1 MEKRLYRSRN
11 QRMIWGVCGGLAQYF
26 NIDPT
31 IVRLIF
37 ILTIPLG
44 GVGII
49 AYIIL
54 SLVVPLE
61 NTQTSEPKDTIKEN
75 VQEIKETAEAIG
87 KDLQSTFIAKEKNK
101 ETNEYNRTNTGLL
114 IGIIIL
120 VIGIVALLITVGSL
134 HMVWWF
140 RWIYLWPVLLI
151 AIGLLIIFA
160 RRR

>member
-31 IVRLIF
+31 IIRLIF
-37 ILTIPLG
+37 ILAIPLG
-44 GVGII
+44 GIGII

-61 NTQTSEPKDTIKEN
+61 NTQTTEPKDTIKEN

-87 KDLQSTFIAKEKNK
+87 KDLQSTFSTKERNK
-101 ETNEYNRTNTGLL
+101 DSSENNRPRSGLV

-120 VIGIVALLITVGSL
+120 IIGVISL
-134 HMVWWF
+134 VFTLGPNIIWWL
-140 RWIYLWPVLLI
+140 RWVYLWPVLII

>member
-1 MEKRLYRSRN
+1 
-11 QRMIWGVCGGLAQYF
+11 MIWGVCGGLAQYF

-31 IVRLIF
+31 IIRLIF
-37 ILTIPLG
+37 ILAIPLG
-44 GVGII
+44 GIGII

-61 NTQTSEPKDTIKEN
+61 NTQTTEPKDTIKEN

-87 KDLQSTFIAKEKNK
+87 KDLQSTFSTKERNK
-101 ETNEYNRTNTGLL
+101 DSSDNNRPRSGLV

-120 VIGIVALLITVGSL
+120 IIGVISL
-134 HMVWWF
+134 VFTLGPNIIWWL
-140 RWIYLWPVLLI
+140 RWVYLWPVLII

>member
-31 IVRLIF
+31 IIRLIF
-37 ILTIPLG
+37 ILAIPLG
-44 GVGII
+44 GIGII

-54 SLVVPLE
+54 SVVVPLE
-61 NTQTSEPKDTIKEN
+61 NTQTTEPKDTIKEN

-87 KDLQSTFIAKEKNK
+87 KDLQSTFSTKERNK
-101 ETNEYNRTNTGLL
+101 DSSENNRPRSGLV

-120 VIGIVALLITVGSL
+120 IIGVISL
-134 HMVWWF
+134 VFTLGPNIIWWL
-140 RWIYLWPVLLI
+140 RWVYLWPVLII

>member
-31 IVRLIF
+31 IIRLIF
-37 ILTIPLG
+37 ILAIPLG
-44 GVGII
+44 GIGII

-61 NTQTSEPKDTIKEN
+61 NTQTTEPKDTIKEN

-87 KDLQSTFIAKEKNK
+87 KDLQSTFSTKERNK
-101 ETNEYNRTNTGLL
+101 DSSDNNRPRSGLV

-120 VIGIVALLITVGSL
+120 IIGVISL
-134 HMVWWF
+134 VFTLGPNIIWWL
-140 RWIYLWPVLLI
+140 RWVYLWPVLII

>member
-44 GVGII
+44 GIGII
-49 AYIIL
+49 TYIIL
-54 SLVVPLE
+54 SFVVPLE
-61 NTQTSEPKDTIKEN
+61 NTQTTEPKDTIKEN

-87 KDLQSTFIAKEKNK
+87 KDLQSTFSAKERNK
-101 ETNEYNRTNTGLL
+101 ETSENNGPRSSLV

-120 VIGIVALLITVGSL
+120 IIGVISLLFTIGP
-134 HMVWWF
+134 HIVWWL
-140 RWIYLWPVLLI
+140 RWAYLWPVLI
-151 AIGLLIIFA
+151 ITIGLLIIFA

>member
-1 MEKRLYRSRN
+1 
-11 QRMIWGVCGGLAQYF
+11 MIWGVCGGLAQYF

-31 IVRLIF
+31 IIRLIF
-37 ILTIPLG
+37 ILAVPLG
-44 GVGII
+44 GIGII

-54 SLVVPLE
+54 SVVVPLE
-61 NTQTSEPKDTIKEN
+61 NTQTTEPKDTIKEN

-87 KDLQSTFIAKEKNK
+87 KDLQSTFSTKERNK
-101 ETNEYNRTNTGLL
+101 DSSENNRPRSGLV

-120 VIGIVALLITVGSL
+120 IIGVISL
-134 HMVWWF
+134 VFTLGPNIIWWL
-140 RWIYLWPVLLI
+140 RWVYLWPVLII